1 MIIVRSILNAL
12 EVNMEKQETNYVL
25 GSKEVQ
31 QTILVLNLSIAQID
45 LSITEGDNSVN
56 TLIDSFTFM
65 SHHIEQIQQAGNK
78 LAEMSESSND
88 VDQHKSVLLSEA
100 GELSLKMQQAII
112 AFQFYDK
119 LSQRLEHVSHG
130 LTGLADIVSHEMKVK
145 SEAEWEAF
153 KSSVR
158 KGTTMREEEELFE
171 LIFDQ
176 HVPTEEAI
184 EIMKERMRQR
194 MHEVD
199 EAEEE
204 IEFF

>member
-1 MIIVRSILNAL
+1 MAQQ
-12 EVNMEKQETNYVL
+12 KTDYVL

-65 SHHIEQIQQAGNK
+65 SQHIQQIQEVGGK
-78 LAEMSESSND
+78 LVDMIDSSSE
-88 VDQHKSVLLSEA
+88 VDEHKNLLLSEA
-100 GELSLKMQQAII
+100 GELSSKMQQAII

-130 LTGLADIVSHEMKVK
+130 LTGLAEIVSHEMKVK
-145 SEAEWEAF
+145 NEAEWEAF

-176 HVPTEEAI
+176 HVPTNEAI
-184 EIMKERMRQR
+184 DIMKQRMRDR
-194 MHEVD
+194 MHQEESV
-199 EAEEE
+199 EEE

>member
-1 MIIVRSILNAL
+1 MS
-12 EVNMEKQETNYVL
+12 EQETNYTL
-25 GSKEVQ
+25 GAKEVQ
-31 QTILVLNLSIAQID
+31 QTILVLNLSVAQID

-56 TLIDSFTFM
+56 TLIDSFTYM
-65 SHHIEQIQQAGNK
+65 SKHISQIQEAGN
-78 LAEMSESSND
+78 LIAEMSGDAEGVEENRNL
-88 VDQHKSVLLSEA
+88 LLSET

-119 LSQRLEHVSHG
+119 LSQRLDHVSHG
-130 LTGLADIVSHEMKVK
+130 LSGLAEIVAHEMRVK
-145 SEAEWEAF
+145 DAAEWDAF
-153 KSSVR
+153 KNSVR

-184 EIMKERMRQR
+184 EIMKVRMRDR
-194 MHEVD
+194 MHE
-199 EAEEE
+199 EEEEEE

>member
-1 MIIVRSILNAL
+1 MA
-12 EVNMEKQETNYVL
+12 KQEADYVL

-56 TLIDSFTFM
+56 TLIDSFTYM
-65 SHHIEQIQQAGNK
+65 SHHIQQIQQAGSK
-78 LAEMSESSND
+78 LAEMSQQTDD
-88 VDQHKSVLLSEA
+88 VVEHKSILMSEA
-100 GELSLKMQQAII
+100 NELSAKMQQAII

-130 LTGLADIVSHEMKVK
+130 LTGLAEIVSHEMKVK
-145 SEAEWEAF
+145 NESEWEAF

-176 HVPTEEAI
+176 HIPNEEAI
-184 EIMKERMRQR
+184 EVMKVRMRDR
-194 MHEVD
+194 MHQ
-199 EAEEE
+199 EEQVE
-204 IEFF
+204 EDIEFF

>member
-1 MIIVRSILNAL
+1 MSEQA
-12 EVNMEKQETNYVL
+12 NYAL

-31 QTILVLNLSIAQID
+31 QTILVLNLSVAQID

-56 TLIDSFTFM
+56 TLIDSFTYM
-65 SHHIEQIQQAGNK
+65 SKHIEQIQDTGSK
-78 LAEMSESSND
+78 IAELTESVEGMD
-88 VDQHKSVLLSEA
+88 DHKSVLLSEA
-100 GELSLKMQQAII
+100 GELSQKMQQAVI

-130 LTGLADIVSHEMKVK
+130 LSGLAEIVSHEMKVK
-145 SEAEWEAF
+145 SAEEWEAF
-153 KSSVR
+153 KASVR

-176 HVPTEEAI
+176 HVPAEEAI
-184 EIMKERMRQR
+184 EIMKVRMRDR
-194 MHEVD
+194 MHQEQEVED
-199 EAEEE
+199 E